1 MLRLRIDDYPGAKP
15 AEFDKHN
22 LKNFLKFYDL
32 LDKRVGKQFLLGVI
46 PKHTADAELIF
57 IGALPNVVVGMHGID
72 HDERFL
78 NEFRN
83 HLTTKDVTTK
93 LKNSRERLQHL
104 TKQNVDVYMPPHNI
118 VDIRTLKACDQAGFK
133 AFTSGPETDL
143 FDFDGAP
150 YRARELYSEAP
161 LEYGRSDE
169 LLQRG
174 SIKHLTDRCFA
185 GETVYLTLHWT
196 WEWNIGLE
204 HLDRY
209 LAELSGCFE
218 NFDWR

>member
-118 VDIRTLKACDQAGFK
+118 VDRPSQVGQRQICSISMALHIAHESSTQKLLLNTVVL
-133 AFTSGPETDL
+133 TSFCNVAL
-143 FDFDGAP
+143 
-150 YRARELYSEAP
+150 S
-161 LEYGRSDE
+161 
-169 LLQRG
+169 
-174 SIKHLTDRCFA
+174 SI
-185 GETVYLTLHWT
+185 
-196 WEWNIGLE
+196 
-204 HLDRY
+204 
-209 LAELSGCFE
+209 
-218 NFDWR
+218 